1 MCASPCGEQ
10 PLASS
15 RGGGR
20 LLRAEPTRWEQELQG
35 RPLLFFP
42 SYEISCEQ
50 TRNELRAA
58 AGLELALAGPSDL

>member
-15 RGGGR
+15 RGGDR

-35 RPLLFFP
+35 RPLLFFL
-42 SYEISCEQ
+42 
-50 TRNELRAA
+50 RNQL
-58 AGLELALAGPSDL
+58 